1 MNKRELKKFKKIL
14 ESEREKLLKIAQETT
29 RERRKTDE
37 EDLMDDIDLAS
48 SEQDQSMTYRMRD
61 RERNLIKKID
71 KALAKIEEG
80 TYGTCENCEE
90 PIGIKR
96 LEARPVAE
104 LCITCK
110 EEQEKKEY

>member
-1 MNKRELKKFKKIL
+1 MNKKDMAKFQKIL
-14 ESEREKLLKIAQETT
+14 EAERDKLMKMAQEST

-37 EDLMDDIDLAS
+37 EDLMDEIDLAS
-48 SEQDQSMTYRMRD
+48 SEQDQSMIFRMRD

-80 TYGTCENCEE
+80 TYGVCESCEE
-90 PIGIKR
+90 QIGLKR

-104 LCITCK
+104 LCIACK
-110 EEQEKKEY
+110 EEQEKKEI